1 MNEKDMIQ
9 MRESI
14 TMPSEM
20 ADTLLQNCSR
30 SHRRHYRY
38 SRYSKICAAL
48 AAAFC
53 LTAVGSTSYAAYN
66 AYQEKQLA
74 IFMDSDLTQEEKAAL
89 GDKLAQMP
97 EISSCNYISGD
108 EAWEEFKSS
117 YLSDD
122 IASAFAENPLKDS
135 DNYQV
140 SVRLGADTQAI
151 RDEISQLD
159 GVRKITTIRELGA
172 MQTEEVRI
180 TESETGEPPEVWIKT
195 GWFNDEESDESVDAW
210 VALEW
215 YTSEELDNAVI
226 KD

>member
-9 MRESI
+9 IKESI

-20 ADTLLQNCSR
+20 ADTLLQNCSK

-74 IFMDSDLTQEEKAAL
+74 IFMDSDLTQAEKAAL
-89 GDKLAQMP
+89 GDRLAQMP
-97 EISSCNYISGD
+97 EISSCSYISGD
-108 EAWEEFKSS
+108 EAWEEFKTS

-122 IASAFAENPLKDS
+122 IAAAFAENPLKDS

-140 SVRLGADTQAI
+140 SVRIGADTQAI
-151 RDEISQLD
+151 RDKISRID
-159 GVRKITTIRELGA
+159 GVRKITTIRELDA
-172 MQTEEVRI
+172 MQTEQVASPIQKQVSRRRYGLRQAGLTMRNRANPLTHGLRWNGIPVRN
-180 TESETGEPPEVWIKT
+180 WIMR
-195 GWFNDEESDESVDAW
+195 
-210 VALEW
+210 
-215 YTSEELDNAVI
+215 
-226 KD
+226 

>member
-9 MRESI
+9 MKESI
-14 TMPSEM
+14 TMPSDM
-20 ADTLLQNCSR
+20 ADTLLQNCLK

-48 AAAFC
+48 AAVFC

-89 GDKLAQMP
+89 GDRLAQMP
-97 EISSCNYISGD
+97 EISSCSYISGD
-108 EAWEEFKSS
+108 EAWEEFKAS

-140 SVRLGADTQAI
+140 SVRMGADTQAI
-151 RDEISQLD
+151 RDEISRID
-159 GVRKITTIRELGA
+159 GVRKITTVRELDA
-172 MQTEEVRI
+172 MQTEQVCV
-180 TESETGEPPEVWIKT
+180 TDTETGRSPEVWIKT
-195 GWFNDEESDESVDAW
+195 GWFNDEESGKSVDAW
-210 VALEW
+210 VSLEW
-215 YTSEELDNAVI
+215 YTSEELDDAVT